1 METRL
6 FRKAFRE
13 YKKQFD
19 QIHKVLPSKSLKELH
34 EYYYTWKKMKP
45 AEYRGRQRHHSDDEV
60 GRGSVRWNLLT
71 LLLHH
76 IILRIGPLY
85 MYVHS
90 TNPPSLLKNQIFILS
105 EISISA
111 KDIH

>member
-76 IILRIGPLY
+76 IILKIGHY
-85 MYVHS
+85 TCMYILPTPH
-90 TNPPSLLKNQIFILS
+90 KDQIFILS